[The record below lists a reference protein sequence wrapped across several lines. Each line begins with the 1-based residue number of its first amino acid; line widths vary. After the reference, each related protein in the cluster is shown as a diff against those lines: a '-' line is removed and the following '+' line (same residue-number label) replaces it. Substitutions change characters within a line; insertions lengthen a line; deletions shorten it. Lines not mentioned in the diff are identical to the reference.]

1 MTSRLRLDTF
11 VVEPRERVLRPWLAS
26 SLFPQLPG
34 RSRTPFRIGL
44 VVLLALL
51 ATFALLRWQAPMIAI
66 AAFGFPMLF
75 LAYLPEIDV
84 FRRVPL
90 RMLLLAAALGAA
102 LGAGWAYLA
111 GTVFADGYDVALG
124 FEVAAGPNVGRAVAV
139 SIIEVLLMLLPAAIV
154 RMVFRSPLASLDG
167 YVVGSA
173 AATAFTAAATV
184 IFLLPQLTA
193 GLVADGRSLDGI
205 LVEAGIQGAAMP
217 LASVAVGGA
226 FGIALW
232 FTGGRAAV
240 AVVLCALVL
249 FTGFGL
255 LDVSPFSNTWYVAGY
270 LVISVLAM
278 LGLRVAIQA
287 AVRSESLRATTVP
300 EGRPANTARVLG
312 TAFSG
317 VAAIAVITTV
327 VALAMTPGVA
337 PYRCPPECGRPPI
350 GEPVE
355 TNPRYTA
362 DDGAFSVNHPGEG
375 SAYRAT
381 YNPNG
386 IVLRYVGGDT
396 GTLVL
401 FGEPAENRPPKDI
414 AQALIEEKY
423 PNATVSYEIPNA
435 SVGYQPGYGV
445 AADEYP
451 QNSAGKYARL
461 RIIVLVAVKH
471 DYALIAAAVGPYR
484 RFTPDYGSGHPSPAN
499 LELARDMGKYVNS
512 FRWRGDREVGG
523 S

>member
-1 MTSRLRLDTF
+1 M
-11 VVEPRERVLRPWLAS
+11 
-26 SLFPQLPG
+26 
-34 RSRTPFRIGL
+34 
-44 VVLLALL
+44 
-51 ATFALLRWQAPMIAI
+51 
-66 AAFGFPMLF
+66 
-75 LAYLPEIDV
+75 
-84 FRRVPL
+84 
-90 RMLLLAAALGAA
+90 
-102 LGAGWAYLA
+102 
-111 GTVFADGYDVALG
+111 
-124 FEVAAGPNVGRAVAV
+124 
-139 SIIEVLLMLLPAAIV
+139 
-154 RMVFRSPLASLDG
+154 
-167 YVVGSA
+167 
-173 AATAFTAAATV
+173 
-184 IFLLPQLTA
+184 
-193 GLVADGRSLDGI
+193 VADGRSLDGI

-217 LASVAVGGA
+217 LASAAVGGA
-226 FGIALW
+226 FGIVLW
-232 FTGGRAAV
+232 FTGGRALV

-278 LGLRVAIQA
+278 IGLRIAIQA
-287 AVRSESLRATTVP
+287 ALLYGPASPSIPVRDTRVLATTV
-300 EGRPANTARVLG
+300 G
-312 TAFSG
+312 G
-317 VAAIAVITTV
+317 VAVAAVVTTV

-381 YNPNG
+381 YNGNG

-401 FGEPAENRPPKDI
+401 FGEPAQNRPPQDI

-423 PNATVSYEIPNA
+423 PNATVAYEIPNA

-451 QNSAGKYARL
+451 QNSTGKYARL
-461 RIIVLVAVKH
+461 RIMVLVAVKH

>member
-1 MTSRLRLDTF
+1 MTSRLRLDPF

-44 VVLLALL
+44 VVLLVLVA
-51 ATFALLRWQAPMIAI
+51 AFALLRWQAPMIAI

-75 LAYLPEIDV
+75 IAYLREIGV
-84 FRRVPL
+84 SERIPL
-90 RMLLLAAALGAA
+90 RMLFLAAAIGAA

-154 RMVFRSPLASLDG
+154 RMVFRSPLAALDG
-167 YVVGSA
+167 YAVGA
-173 AATAFTAAATV
+173 AGATAFTAAATV
-184 IFLLPQLTA
+184 IFLFPQLSA
-193 GLVADGRSLDGI
+193 GMVADGRSLDGI

-217 LASVAVGGA
+217 LASAAVGGA
-226 FGIALW
+226 FGIVLW
-232 FTGGRAAV
+232 FTGGRALV

-278 LGLRVAIQA
+278 IGLRIAIQA
-287 AVRSESLRATTVP
+287 ALLYGPASPSIPVRDTRVLATTV
-300 EGRPANTARVLG
+300 G
-312 TAFSG
+312 G
-317 VAAIAVITTV
+317 VAVAAVVTTV

-381 YNPNG
+381 YNGNG

-401 FGEPAENRPPKDI
+401 FGEPAQNRPPQDI

-423 PNATVSYEIPNA
+423 PNATVAYEIPNA

-451 QNSAGKYARL
+451 QNSTGKYARL
-461 RIIVLVAVKH
+461 RIMVLVAVKH

>member
-44 VVLLALL
+44 VVLLVLMTAV
-51 ATFALLRWQAPMIAI
+51 ALLRWQAPMIAI

-75 LAYLPEIDV
+75 IAYLREI
-84 FRRVPL
+84 RVSGRIPL
-90 RMLLLAAALGAA
+90 RMLFLAATIGAA

-124 FEVAAGPNVGRAVAV
+124 FEVAAGPNIGRAVAV
-139 SIIEVLLMLLPAAIV
+139 SIIEVVLMLLPAAIV
-154 RMVFRSPLASLDG
+154 RMVFRSPLAALDG
-167 YVVGSA
+167 YVVGA
-173 AATAFTAAATV
+173 AGATAFAAAATV
-184 IFLLPQLTA
+184 IFLFPQLSA

-205 LVEAGIQGAAMP
+205 LVEAGVQGAAMP
-217 LASVAVGGA
+217 LASAAVGGT
-226 FGIALW
+226 FGIVLW
-232 FTGGRAAV
+232 YAGGRALV

-249 FTGFGL
+249 FTGYGL

-270 LVISVLAM
+270 LAISVLAM
-278 LGLRVAIQA
+278 IGLRVAIQA
-287 AVRSESLRATTVP
+287 TVSEQAPV
-300 EGRPANTARVLG
+300 GRPASTGRVLV
-312 TAFSG
+312 TAVG
-317 VAAIAVITTV
+317 AVAVIAVATTV

-350 GEPVE
+350 GEPIE

-381 YNPNG
+381 YNANG

-414 AQALIEEKY
+414 AEELIEEKY

-451 QNSAGKYARL
+451 QNSTGKYARL